1 MPDWR
6 RAPPDVE
13 SAQTLTDLPLPE
25 PPPPLT
31 SPAPPAAHLLQALA
45 EPAELFPPGATV
57 LVAVSGGPD
66 SVALLSALR
75 AFASQRR
82 LSLHLAHLDHMLRPE
97 GVADAAWVQQLAADW
112 QVPATVD
119 ARDVRRAAARLGRGI
134 EETARLLRYAFL
146 AEVAGKVGADRLALA
161 HHREDQAETLLLSLL
176 RGAGLDGLRGMRP
189 LAPFPLGASQLAE
202 LGALPP
208 KGGPAWP
215 PPLARPFLGLARQD
229 LAVHLQALGLQARQ
243 DASNQD
249 PAFRRNRLR
258 LEILPQ
264 LQAFNPELIPALSRT
279 AQALAGDA
287 DYLDQAADQ
296 AWREL
301 AREEPRAVLLDR
313 PAFLALHPALQR
325 RLLRRACSRLGE
337 GPEGRAEL
345 GWEAVEE
352 ARRRIAAPQE
362 GGAMTLPG
370 ALQLELDGEATVRL
384 RRGRGGPVE
393 LPPPQAG
400 GQALPLNLA
409 GSTLWL
415 GWRVEAQ
422 VRERRLGEGL
432 RGGDPWRA
440 LLDLEALGAG
450 LRLRGRLPGDRL
462 QPLGMGGQHKRL
474 QDLFVD
480 AQVPAA
486 DRDRWP
492 VLVTATDAVAWVP
505 GLRLDER
512 YRVTASTRRVL
523 ELRALPPG
531 TKG

>member
-1 MPDWR
+1 MTTPIPHAD
-6 RAPPDVE
+6 P
-13 SAQTLTDLPLPE
+13 
-25 PPPPLT
+25 
-31 SPAPPAAHLLQALA
+31 LLQALA
-45 EPAELFPPGATV
+45 EPPELFPAGATV

-66 SVALLSALR
+66 SVALLSALK
-75 AFASQRR
+75 AFAPQRR
-82 LSLHLAHLDHMLRPE
+82 LSLHLAHLDHMLRPQ
-97 GVADAAWVQQLAADW
+97 GVEDAAWVRQLAADW

-119 ARDVRRAAARLGRGI
+119 ARDVGRAAARLGRGI
-134 EETARLLRYAFL
+134 EEAARLLRYAFL

-189 LAPFPLGASQLAE
+189 LSPFPLGPAQLAE

-215 PPLARPFLGLARQD
+215 PPLARPFLGLGRQD
-229 LAVHLQALGLQARQ
+229 LAAHLQARGLQARQ

-258 LEILPQ
+258 LEVLPQ
-264 LQAFNPELIPALSRT
+264 LQAFNPELIPGLSRT

-287 DYLDQAADQ
+287 DFLDHAAEE

-301 AREEPRAVLLDR
+301 AREAAGAVVLAR

-325 RLLRRACSRLGE
+325 RLLRRACARLGE
-337 GPEGRAEL
+337 GAEGRPEL

-352 ARRRIAAPQE
+352 ARRRIAAPE
-362 GGAMTLPG
+362 GGGMTLPG
-370 ALQLELDGEATVRL
+370 ALQLALDGAELRL
-384 RRGRGGPVE
+384 SRERGGPAG
-393 LPPPQAG
+393 LPPPQSG
-400 GQALPLNLA
+400 GQAVALNLA

-415 GWRVEAQ
+415 GWRLEAQ

-432 RGGDPWRA
+432 RQGDPWRA

-450 LRLRGRLPGDRL
+450 PRLRGRLPGDRL

-492 VLVTATDAVAWVP
+492 VLVTAADAVAWVP

-512 YRVTASTRRVL
+512 FRVSATTRRVL
-523 ELRALPPG
+523 DLRAHPPG
-531 TKG
+531 QTAV